1 MAVTLPSSGRAI
13 ICDAK
18 ADVRVGVRRR
28 IVDVERESPILR
40 AVVPVAV
47 EKVPPQYLISALL
60 PCLCRI

>member
-1 MAVTLPSSGRAI
+1 MAVTIPSSGRAI

-28 IVDVERESPILR
+28 IVDVEHKSPILR

-47 EKVPPQYLISALL
+47 EKVPPKIIIFLL
-60 PCLCRI
+60 LSLCSI